1 MLCALCAILGVK
13 EKERSR
19 EKEERMEGGR
29 GKEEEEREKG
39 GDEKGSKEGN
49 GWTLAS
55 NEWSSI
61 K

>member
-1 MLCALCAILGVK
+1 MPRALCAILGVK

-29 GKEEEEREKG
+29 GKVEEEREKG
-39 GDEKGSKEGN
+39 GDEEGSKEEGN
-49 GWTLAS
+49 GWILAS
-55 NEWSSI
+55 N

>member
-1 MLCALCAILGVK
+1 MPRALCAILGVK

-29 GKEEEEREKG
+29 EEEEEREKE
-39 GDEKGSKEGN
+39 GDEEGSKEEN

>member
-1 MLCALCAILGVK
+1 
-13 EKERSR
+13 
-19 EKEERMEGGR
+19 MEGGR
-29 GKEEEEREKG
+29 EEEEEREKE
-39 GDEKGSKEGN
+39 GDEEGSKEEN

>member
-1 MLCALCAILGVK
+1 MPRALCAILGVK

-19 EKEERMEGGR
+19 DKEERMEGGR

-39 GDEKGSKEGN
+39 GDEEGSKEEGN
-49 GWTLAS
+49 GWILAS
-55 NEWSSI
+55 N